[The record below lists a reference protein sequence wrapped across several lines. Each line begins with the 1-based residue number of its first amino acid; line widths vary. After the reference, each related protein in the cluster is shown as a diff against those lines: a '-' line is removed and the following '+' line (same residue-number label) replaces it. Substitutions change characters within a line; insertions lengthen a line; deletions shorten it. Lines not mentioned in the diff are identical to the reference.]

1 MKEQQK
7 MFEAQLATM
16 TQHNMASP
24 EILNALKV
32 IHDGVAKETKQGT
45 TATVF
50 TAPTGVPDHIANSAG
65 RK

>member
-7 MFEAQLATM
+7 IFEAQLATM
-16 TQHNMASP
+16 TQQQMASP

-32 IHDGVAKETKQGT
+32 IHDGVKETQQGT

-50 TAPTGVPDHIANSAG
+50 TAPTGVPEHIANSTG

>member
-7 MFEAQLATM
+7 LFEAQLATM
-16 TQHNMASP
+16 TQQQLSSP

-32 IHDGVAKETKQGT
+32 IQDGVAKEVKQGT

-50 TAPTGVPDHIANSAG
+50 TAPTGVPDHFANSAG